1 MKAVNIVMNV
11 VDAISLLKKY
21 NLSEDAEAERK
32 RLKITKAPYDMQGL
46 HNVYCDLLSKQSV
59 KISNQIRALRN
70 IKCLEWENVEDD
82 SRPVHDDCFFAYM
95 SLAKNY
101 CTTKCVYYREKI
113 KPLEQELEELE
124 QAEKVLKEAAQRDF
138 YMR

>member
-1 MKAVNIVMNV
+1 MNV

-70 IKCLEWENVEDD
+70 IKCLEWENVCLLYT
-82 SRPVHDDCFFAYM
+82 SP
-95 SLAKNY
+95 S
-101 CTTKCVYYREKI
+101 
-113 KPLEQELEELE
+113 P
-124 QAEKVLKEAAQRDF
+124 RDA
-138 YMR
+138 